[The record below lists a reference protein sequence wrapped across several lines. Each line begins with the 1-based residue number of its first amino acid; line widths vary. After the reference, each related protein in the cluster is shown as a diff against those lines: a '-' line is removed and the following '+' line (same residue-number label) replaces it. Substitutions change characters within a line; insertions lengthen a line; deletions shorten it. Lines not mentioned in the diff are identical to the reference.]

1 MGNVDVENLSGGLYC
16 IRSTL
21 AWNGHIVTRSSE
33 GNIVVS
39 APEMLKIM
47 DWCQRNIREVEQ
59 EARKM
64 NRRIERRNRKREAE
78 S

>member
-1 MGNVDVENLSGGLYC
+1 MGNVDIENISGGLYC
-16 IRSTL
+16 IHSTL
-21 AWNGHIVTRSSE
+21 AWNSHIVIKSSE

-39 APEMLKIM
+39 APDMLKIM
-47 DWCQRNIREVEQ
+47 DWCQHNIRELEE